1 MKKILFLFIIQLY
14 AGLLFGQVRE
24 NTPFPDFSM
33 AYYGNNLWNPG
44 LKFGTEYI
52 WKERVKTKEK
62 KKRTKTKTNRFVFN
76 GDAGFYW
83 DPMNYT
89 ALFLY
94 SGIRFRHINTQGFHY
109 HFGASPVA
117 YYRSFLTETY
127 EVSSS
132 GDVEKVPLP
141 GRSYYAP
148 TLTLGMGKYRKGE
161 RRLKGWFLDLDV
173 MFLVPYNADFVP
185 LLNLA
190 YGYRFNL

>member
-1 MKKILFLFIIQLY
+1 MKSLLLSFVLLSPLFLFAQEPADESARL
-14 AGLLFGQVRE
+14 
-24 NTPFPDFSM
+24 DFSGS
-33 AYYGNNLWNPG
+33 YYGNNLWNPG
-44 LKFGTEYI
+44 LKFGSEYI
-52 WKERVKTKEK
+52 WREWVKTKEK
-62 KKRTKTKTNRFVFN
+62 KKRTRTKTNRFVFN

-94 SGIRFRHINTQGFHY
+94 SGIRFRHINTKGFHY
-109 HFGASPVA
+109 HFGAAPVA

-132 GDVEKVPLP
+132 GEVDKVPLP

-148 TLTLGMGKYRKGE
+148 TLSLGLGKYRRGE
-161 RRLKGWFLDLDV
+161 YRLKAWFLDLDV

-185 LLNLA
+185 LLNVS